1 MTYRPKCNFCQKKS
15 DIIVTENDKSKTY
28 YCGGCYL
35 KKKLNY
41 YEVNSRPRNQRIS
54 RQR

>member
-1 MTYRPKCNFCQKKS
+1 MTYRPKCDFCQKKS
-15 DIIVTENDKSKTY
+15 DIFVTENNKSKTY
-28 YCGGCYL
+28 YCGGCYV

-41 YEVNSRPRNQRIS
+41 EVRTRPRNKWVS